1 MRNNTGAQI
10 LANQTG
16 TNYNKQK
23 TQQDNNARD
32 RYQPIPDG
40 RFYTKANFFTLGD
53 RKNAEL
59 NASRDE
65 SDNPAYQIRPSNL
78 TDTGGAFPENGAVP
92 FP

>member
-1 MRNNTGAQI
+1 M
-10 LANQTG
+10 
-16 TNYNKQK
+16 
-23 TQQDNNARD
+23 QDSATRD

-65 SDNPAYQIRPSNL
+65 SDHPAYQ
-78 TDTGGAFPENGAVP
+78 
-92 FP
+92 